1 MTRITNAMQQREA
14 AQVQTPA
21 NGAAKKSVS
30 TMLNTLLDSEGYR
43 KRFDELLGKRAPQFI
58 SSIISTVN
66 ADSKL
71 QQAFLNAPVTVIQA
85 ALKAATFDLPI
96 DTTLGYAYIVPY
108 NNKKENGSY
117 QMEATFVIGYRG
129 MLQLAMR
136 TGCYEKINVVD
147 VREGE
152 LKRYDRLTEDV
163 ELEFVEDEDEREA
176 RPIVGWCG
184 YFRMTNGMEKTI
196 YMTRKQIERHEE
208 KNRKGK
214 YMGKGWRENF
224 DAMAA
229 KTVLRRLIG
238 KWGLMSID
246 YQRADAATLAAAQA
260 IATGRFDD
268 SDEQPD
274 VIMPE
279 YVVSE
284 EDAALAAE
292 LDREAA
298 ERQQAEA
305 EA

>member
-21 NGAAKKSVS
+21 NNAAKKSVS
-30 TMLNTLLDSEGYR
+30 TMLNALLDSEGYR

-71 QQAFLNAPVTVIQA
+71 QQAFVNAPVTVIQA

-163 ELEFVEDEDEREA
+163 EIDFVEDEDARETL
-176 RPIVGWCG
+176 PIVGWCG

-196 YMTRKQIERHEE
+196 YMTRRQIERHEE

-224 DAMAA
+224 DSMAA

-260 IATGRFDD
+260 IATGKFDD
-268 SDEQPD
+268 NDEPD
-274 VIMPE
+274 VITPE
-279 YVVSE
+279 YTISD
-284 EDAALAAE
+284 EDAALVAE
-292 LDREAA
+292 LDREAQA
-298 ERQQAEA
+298 AYEQQE
-305 EA
+305 

>member
-21 NGAAKKSVS
+21 NNAAKKSVS
-30 TMLNTLLDSEGYR
+30 TMLNALLDSEGYR

-71 QQAFLNAPVTVIQA
+71 QQAFVNAPVTVIQA

-108 NNKKENGSY
+108 NNKKEDGSY

-163 ELEFVEDEDEREA
+163 EIDFVEDEDARETL
-176 RPIVGWCG
+176 PIVGWCG

-196 YMTRKQIERHEE
+196 YMTRRQIERHEE

-224 DAMAA
+224 DSMAA

-268 SDEQPD
+268 NDEPD
-274 VIMPE
+274 VITPE
-279 YVVSE
+279 YTVSD

>member
-1 MTRITNAMQQREA
+1 MTRITSAMQQREA
-14 AQVQTPA
+14 AQAPTAA
-21 NGAAKKSVS
+21 NAVNKSIS
-30 TMLNTLLDSEGYR
+30 AMLNTLLDSEGYR
-43 KRFDELLGKRAPQFI
+43 KRFNELLGKRAPQFI

-71 QQAFLNAPVTVIQA
+71 QQAFVNAPVTVIQA

-108 NNKKENGSY
+108 NNKKEDGSY
-117 QMEATFVIGYRG
+117 RMEATFIIGYRG

-136 TGCYEKINVVD
+136 TGAYEKINVVD

-152 LKRYDRLTEDV
+152 LKHYDRLTEDV
-163 ELEFVEDEDEREA
+163 EIEFVEDEDEREA

-208 KNRKGK
+208 KNRKGR

-246 YQRADAATLAAAQA
+246 YQRADAATMAAAQA

-268 SDEQPD
+268 NDAPDDAIVPDYTVSDE
-274 VIMPE
+274 
-279 YVVSE
+279 
-284 EDAALAAE
+284 DAEIVAQ

-298 ERQQAEA
+298 ERQQAEQ

>member
-21 NGAAKKSVS
+21 NNAAKKSVS
-30 TMLNTLLDSEGYR
+30 TMLNALLDSEGYR

-71 QQAFLNAPVTVIQA
+71 QQAFVNAPVTVIQA

-108 NNKKENGSY
+108 NNKKEDGSY

-163 ELEFVEDEDEREA
+163 EIDFVEDEDARETL
-176 RPIVGWCG
+176 PIVGWCG

-196 YMTRKQIERHEE
+196 YMTRKQIKRHEE

-224 DAMAA
+224 DSMAA

-260 IATGRFDD
+260 IATGKFDD
-268 SDEQPD
+268 NDEPD
-274 VIMPE
+274 VITPE
-279 YVVSE
+279 YTISD
-284 EDAALAAE
+284 EDAALVAE

>member
-21 NGAAKKSVS
+21 NNAAKKSVS
-30 TMLNTLLDSEGYR
+30 TMLNALLDSEGYR

-71 QQAFLNAPVTVIQA
+71 QQAFVNAPVTVIQA

-108 NNKKENGSY
+108 NNKKEDGSY

-163 ELEFVEDEDEREA
+163 EIDFVEDEDARETL
-176 RPIVGWCG
+176 PIVGWCG

-214 YMGKGWRENF
+214 RMGKGWRENF
-224 DAMAA
+224 DSMAA

-260 IATGRFDD
+260 IATGKFDD
-268 SDEQPD
+268 NDEPD
-274 VIMPE
+274 VITPE
-279 YVVSE
+279 YTISD
-284 EDAALAAE
+284 EDAALVAE

>member
-21 NGAAKKSVS
+21 NNAAKKSVS
-30 TMLNTLLDSEGYR
+30 TMLNALLDSEGYR

-71 QQAFLNAPVTVIQA
+71 QQAFVNAPVTVIQA

-163 ELEFVEDEDEREA
+163 EIDFVEDEDARETL
-176 RPIVGWCG
+176 PIVGWCG

-196 YMTRKQIERHEE
+196 YMTRRQIERHEE

-224 DAMAA
+224 DSMAA

-268 SDEQPD
+268 NDEPD
-274 VIMPE
+274 VITPE
-279 YVVSE
+279 YTVSD

>member
-21 NGAAKKSVS
+21 NNAAKKSVS
-30 TMLNTLLDSEGYR
+30 TMLNALLDSEGYR

-71 QQAFLNAPVTVIQA
+71 QQAFVNAPVTVIQA

-163 ELEFVEDEDEREA
+163 EIDFVEDEDARETL
-176 RPIVGWCG
+176 PIVGWCG

-214 YMGKGWRENF
+214 CMGKGWRENF
-224 DAMAA
+224 DSMAA

-268 SDEQPD
+268 NDEPD
-274 VIMPE
+274 VITPE
-279 YVVSE
+279 YTVSD

>member
-1 MTRITNAMQQREA
+1 MTRITNAMQQRET

-30 TMLNTLLDSEGYR
+30 TMLNALLDSEGYR

-71 QQAFLNAPVTVIQA
+71 QQAFINAPVTVIQA

-163 ELEFVEDEDEREA
+163 EIEFVDDEDEREA

-268 SDEQPD
+268 SDEPD
-274 VIMPE
+274 VIMPD
-279 YVVSE
+279 YVVSDE
-284 EDAALAAE
+284 EAALAAE

>member
-21 NGAAKKSVS
+21 NNAAKKSVS
-30 TMLNTLLDSEGYR
+30 TMLNALLDSEGYR

-71 QQAFLNAPVTVIQA
+71 QQAFVNAPVTVIQA

-108 NNKKENGSY
+108 NNKKEDGSY

-163 ELEFVEDEDEREA
+163 EIDFVEDEDARETL
-176 RPIVGWCG
+176 PIVGWCG

-196 YMTRKQIERHEE
+196 YMTRRQIERHEE

-224 DAMAA
+224 DSMAA

-260 IATGRFDD
+260 IATGKFDD
-268 SDEQPD
+268 NDEPD
-274 VIMPE
+274 VITPE
-279 YVVSE
+279 YTISD
-284 EDAALAAE
+284 EDAALVAE
-292 LDREAA
+292 LDREAQA
-298 ERQQAEA
+298 AYEQQE
-305 EA
+305 

>member
-21 NGAAKKSVS
+21 NGAANKSVS
-30 TMLNTLLDSEGYR
+30 TMLNALLDSEGYR

-71 QQAFLNAPVTVIQA
+71 QQAFVNAPVTVIQA

-108 NNKKENGSY
+108 N
-117 QMEATFVIGYRG
+117 MEATFVIGYRG

-163 ELEFVEDEDEREA
+163 EIEFVEDEDERET

-184 YFRMTNGMEKTI
+184 YFRMTNGMEKAI

-224 DAMAA
+224 DSMAA

-260 IATGRFDD
+260 IATGKFDD
-268 SDEQPD
+268 NDEPD
-274 VIMPE
+274 VITPE
-279 YVVSE
+279 YTISD

>member
-1 MTRITNAMQQREA
+1 MTRITNAMQQREV

-30 TMLNTLLDSEGYR
+30 TMLNALLDSEGYR
-43 KRFDELLGKRAPQFI
+43 KRFDELLGRRAPQFI

-71 QQAFLNAPVTVIQA
+71 QQAFVNAPVTVIQA

-108 NNKKENGSY
+108 NNKKEDGRF
-117 QMEATFVIGYRG
+117 QMEATFIIGYRG

-136 TGCYEKINVVD
+136 TGAYEKVNVVD

-163 ELEFVEDEDEREA
+163 EIEFVEDEDARETL
-176 RPIVGWCG
+176 PIVGWCG

-229 KTVLRRLIG
+229 KTVLRKLIG

-246 YQRADAATLAAAQA
+246 YQRADAATMAAAQA

-268 SDEQPD
+268 NDAPDDAIVPDYTVSDE
-274 VIMPE
+274 
-279 YVVSE
+279 
-284 EDAALAAE
+284 DAEIVAQ

-298 ERQQAEA
+298 ERQQAEQ

>member
-21 NGAAKKSVS
+21 NNAAKKSVS
-30 TMLNTLLDSEGYR
+30 TMLNALLDSEGYR

-71 QQAFLNAPVTVIQA
+71 QQAFVNAPVTVIQA

-163 ELEFVEDEDEREA
+163 EIEFVEDEDERET

-184 YFRMTNGMEKTI
+184 YFRMTNGMEKAI

-224 DAMAA
+224 DSMAA

-260 IATGRFDD
+260 IATGKFDD
-268 SDEQPD
+268 NDEPD
-274 VIMPE
+274 VITPE
-279 YVVSE
+279 YTISD

>member
-21 NGAAKKSVS
+21 NNAAKKSVS
-30 TMLNTLLDSEGYR
+30 TMLNALLDSEGYR

-71 QQAFLNAPVTVIQA
+71 QQAFVNAPVTVIQA

-108 NNKKENGSY
+108 NNKKEDGRF
-117 QMEATFVIGYRG
+117 QMEATFIIGYRG

-136 TGCYEKINVVD
+136 TGAYEKINVVD

-163 ELEFVEDEDEREA
+163 EIEFVEDEDERETL
-176 RPIVGWCG
+176 PIVGWCG

-196 YMTRKQIERHEE
+196 YMTRRQIERHEE

-260 IATGRFDD
+260 IATGKFDD
-268 SDEQPD
+268 NDEPD
-274 VIMPE
+274 VITPE
-279 YVVSE
+279 YTISD
-284 EDAALAAE
+284 EDAALVAE

>member
-1 MTRITNAMQQREA
+1 
-14 AQVQTPA
+14 
-21 NGAAKKSVS
+21 
-30 TMLNTLLDSEGYR
+30 
-43 KRFDELLGKRAPQFI
+43 
-58 SSIISTVN
+58 
-66 ADSKL
+66 
-71 QQAFLNAPVTVIQA
+71 
-85 ALKAATFDLPI
+85 
-96 DTTLGYAYIVPY
+96 
-108 NNKKENGSY
+108 
-117 QMEATFVIGYRG
+117 
-129 MLQLAMR
+129 
-136 TGCYEKINVVD
+136 
-147 VREGE
+147 
-152 LKRYDRLTEDV
+152 
-163 ELEFVEDEDEREA
+163 
-176 RPIVGWCG
+176 
-184 YFRMTNGMEKTI
+184 
-196 YMTRKQIERHEE
+196 MTRKQIERHEE